1 MWARRHRPKL
11 GRRLLIAGNPT
22 ENGRCLPRS
31 RRNTRSIRI
40 DCRCTISIHLLGQ
53 RSDLQ
58 CIFES
63 TNYNFTK
70 GLLPCS
76 YSPSAS
82 IFSVE
87 IGPASETRTP
97 RLARRTASRR
107 AGERQLQALP
117 LVIDQT
123 HFQMS
128 SPQCSSVRR
137 FLIAYGQPHK
147 SAVSS
152 NSTRSAIESFSVAI
166 PPRDDRNP
174 GLRVRFR
181 TLCGSGE
188 TRRTAGSA
196 DLRLVLSAENQIR
209 GHDENGPDAVEFG
222 DRDRL
227 RSA

>member
-1 MWARRHRPKL
+1 M
-11 GRRLLIAGNPT
+11 
-22 ENGRCLPRS
+22 
-31 RRNTRSIRI
+31 
-40 DCRCTISIHLLGQ
+40 
-53 RSDLQ
+53 
-58 CIFES
+58 IFES

-128 SPQCSSVRR
+128 SPQRSSVRQ
-137 FLIAYGQPHK
+137 FLIAYGPPHK
-147 SAVSS
+147 SPVSS
-152 NSTRSAIESFSVAI
+152 NSTRSSSSVFRPLGESLEIRACA
-166 PPRDDRNP
+166 RD
-174 GLRVRFR
+174 F
-181 TLCGSGE
+181 
-188 TRRTAGSA
+188 
-196 DLRLVLSAENQIR
+196 
-209 GHDENGPDAVEFG
+209 
-222 DRDRL
+222 RL
-227 RSA
+227 RTDPKNGGKPTSSAFPVFSHSKLYSPAL